1 MHVDS
6 QIPSIP
12 VAMLLSISGDTK
24 RLTEQLRLG
33 ILTNSTRWGSRLH
46 ASITL
51 PKPSK
56 GNEASEYI

>member
-12 VAMLLSISGDTK
+12 VAMLLSISGDAK

-33 ILTNSTRWGSRLH
+33 ILTHSARWGNTTK
-46 ASITL
+46 AF
-51 PKPSK
+51 K
-56 GNEASEYI
+56 GK